1 MCGLAFGFD
10 EKMGDVEAHQRMKK
24 ALSALKHRGPDDQG
38 IWTNGPAIMGHR
50 RLSIIDLGPASH
62 QPMIDPTGRFILA
75 YNGEVYNFKELRAS
89 LERRWIFRTAGDT
102 EVVLAGLVTAGPAF
116 LSRMEGMWALALW
129 DGHTNTLLTARDR
142 IGKKPLY
149 YRSLERRIV
158 CASELPALK
167 MLTPERWLED
177 LDSTADYLRYGYYL
191 PGTTAYSSIKELL
204 PGHYGQWTPDTG
216 LVSTRYWSFT
226 VGGYKGK
233 KQDACEE
240 LREEL
245 RLSIAK
251 RMVADVPVGAFL
263 SGGIDSSLVTAI
275 MRRDLGISPETFTIG
290 FTDRTFDERQ
300 YARVVAS
307 EFRTQH
313 HEQILESWDREELM
327 ALISRHVGQ
336 PFMDSSILPTAMVS
350 KLAAKHVK
358 VALAGDGGDELFSG
372 YQRYQA
378 RTVLR
383 WYSRLPQ
390 PLRKFAE
397 AAVRSLPEPMAHH
410 SRSILKKAH
419 LFLDV
424 LQRQQA
430 ETPYVAPSLY
440 SIDGLRALAPDLCRR
455 GHAPPLLPTEARLDD
470 IQQMATADALVYLPQ
485 DILTKVDRA
494 SMAQSLETREPF
506 LDHKLIELAFS
517 LPRKWHRSNFYG
529 KRMLKQTFN
538 KYLPERIW
546 QRRKQGFGVP
556 IHSWFRADLGER
568 LLDLLHT
575 QSDLPIQHKEVE
587 RLLNEHRKANRDHGH
602 RLWNIYVYLLWKS
615 YV

>member
-10 EKMGDVEAHQRMKK
+10 EEMGDAEAHQRMKN

-38 IWTNGPAIMGHR
+38 IWTNGRAIMGHR

-89 LERRWIFRTAGDT
+89 LERHWIFRTAGDT

-440 SIDGLRALAPDLCRR
+440 SIDGLHALAPDLCRR